1 MRGVLGKATAAEVR
15 TAIGAINEP
24 GVGVIAGDVSNAN
37 AWWVKLSGAVPL
49 IIQGGYNE
57 TQVNHTRT
65 VTYPIGYSG
74 ILGVLIT
81 EISYRADSD
90 WGELTQKPNNTNFT
104 YYQNGRSTGSF
115 WYSIGI

>member
-1 MRGVLGKATAAEVR
+1 MTQGLALSNGFQLATR
-15 TAIGAINEP
+15 
-24 GVGVIAGDVSNAN
+24 
-37 AWWVKLSGAVPL
+37 
-49 IIQGGYNE
+49 QGGYNE
-57 TQVNHTRT
+57 TPTNNTRT

-81 EISYRADSD
+81 EISYRSDSD

-115 WYSIGI
+115 WYAVGI